1 MPSTYF
7 QLVKSGSASSSIV
20 VVLALFTA
28 IWSIKYYNV
37 HRSITGALT
46 YLYNYQTWQLKTLE
60 AKGIRSAYISNYW
73 WAWKWSGERWCLSW
87 SHHLLFFILELLLNS
102 PRWQNVLCSE
112 LYRNC
117 LKPIEMDEVHCIKKW
132 HLVASML
139 PKSVETIN
147 KQTQQTSSHNGL
159 WNSLKLKHNEYAW
172 LQISLVLY
180 MYVHV
185 LYYIYRQY

>member
-1 MPSTYF
+1 MTVENSF
-7 QLVKSGSASSSIV
+7 KV
-20 VVLALFTA
+20 
-28 IWSIKYYNV
+28 
-37 HRSITGALT
+37 
-46 YLYNYQTWQLKTLE
+46 
-60 AKGIRSAYISNYW
+60 IRSAYMYISNYW

-87 SHHLLFFILELLLNS
+87 SHHLLFFTLELLLNS
-102 PRWQNVLCSE
+102 PWWQNVLCSE

-132 HLVASML
+132 YIKHLVPSML
-139 PKSVETIN
+139 AKSVETIN

-180 MYVHV
+180 NYVCTCFV
-185 LYYIYRQY
+185 LYLQANYISV